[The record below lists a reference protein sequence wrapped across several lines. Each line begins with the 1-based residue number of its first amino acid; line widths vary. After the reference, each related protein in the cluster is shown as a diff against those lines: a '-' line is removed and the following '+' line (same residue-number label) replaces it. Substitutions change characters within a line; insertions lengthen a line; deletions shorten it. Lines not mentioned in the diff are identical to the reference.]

1 MGYGDTYSRE
11 PEELTKEEMSE
22 KDSLVS
28 CLCRREGYNREDLE
42 NIELESKIDVS
53 YSRWFSGGS
62 KDKIILTLG
71 EDLEFPEPY
80 SRDRIL
86 KSSKANHSCYAF
98 VNRRN
103 RNLRYAF
110 TKVERD
116 SRVKIK
122 VKGETQRIR
131 KGNLV
136 VLKRDE
142 KHLENLSVIEVNKYI
157 SEVARQSNNSL
168 EYIGSFLKQSK
179 EALVFN
185 PTSGRIFVVA
195 TNICSIGKNP
205 NQLYQLEAEYY
216 GQINGFSSIR
226 KVDDELIKLVGGMLQ
241 GLPKGYSGKS
251 SELTKFDWLVR
262 NIQKSK

>member
-11 PEELTKEEMSE
+11 PKELTKEEMSE

-28 CLCRREGYNREDLE
+28 CLCNDVGYNREGLE
-42 NIELESKIDVS
+42 NTELESKIDVS
-53 YSRWFSGGS
+53 YSKWFIGRS
-62 KDKIILTLG
+62 KDRVILTLG
-71 EDLEFPEPY
+71 EYLKFPEPY

-86 KSSKANHSCYAF
+86 ESSKANHSCYAF
-98 VNRRN
+98 VNGRN
-103 RNLRYAF
+103 GNLRHAF
-110 TKVERD
+110 TKIEREG
-116 SRVKIK
+116 RVKIK

-131 KGNLV
+131 KGNII

-142 KHLENLSVIEVNKYI
+142 KNLENLSAIEVNKYI
-157 SEVARQSNNSL
+157 SEIGRQRDYPL

-179 EALVFN
+179 EAFVFN

-195 TNICSIGKNP
+195 TNICSIEKNP
-205 NQLYQLEAEYY
+205 NQLCQLEAEYY

-226 KVDDELIKLVGGMLQ
+226 KVDGELIKLVGGMLR
-241 GLPKGYSGKS
+241 GLPRGYSGKS

-262 NIQKSK
+262 NIRKSK